1 MLTASPGNEAVQTK
15 GEAFSHFTHSITLH
29 FINKA
34 PGRNTHIFTMLHMED
49 RLEIQAAYLL

>member
-1 MLTASPGNEAVQTK
+1 MLTASPGNKAVITK
-15 GEAFSHFTHSITLH
+15 GEEFSHFTHSITLH

-34 PGRNTHIFTMLHMED
+34 PGRNSHIFTMLQLED